1 MTITD
6 QQTPT
11 TDPPPARD
19 VLLDQ
24 MDDLIASAKVHAEG
38 LIDDLRSWS
47 RLMLGAAPE
56 TGHGLT
62 AASQVKRGQQVI
74 YQDGWWNVVDV
85 AVDATGVALQL
96 QRIGHKSLSLL
107 VDHGATFET
116 AEPF

>member
-11 TDPPPARD
+11 TPPPPQD

-24 MDDLIASAKVHAEG
+24 MEDLIASAKVHAEG
-38 LIDDLRSWS
+38 LIDDLRSWG
-47 RLMLGAAPE
+47 RLMLRAAPE
-56 TGHGLT
+56 PGHGLT
-62 AASQVKRGQQVI
+62 AASGVKRGQQLI
-74 YQDGWWNVVDV
+74 HEDGWWNVVDV

-96 QRIGHKSLSLL
+96 QRIGHQPLSLL
-107 VDHGATFET
+107 VDHDATFET

>member
-6 QQTPT
+6 QQTSTPS
-11 TDPPPARD
+11 PPPTRD

-24 MDDLIASAKVHAEG
+24 MEDLIASAKVHAEG

-47 RLMLGAAPE
+47 QLMLGATPDP
-56 TGHGLT
+56 GHGLT
-62 AASQVKRGQQVI
+62 PASRVKRGQQLVHE
-74 YQDGWWNVVDV
+74 DGWWNVVDI

-96 QRIGHKSLSLL
+96 QRIGHKPLSLL
-107 VDHGATFET
+107 VDHDATFET